1 MLTVVILQHLLSSH
15 KAKLNA
21 SERTKEKVENILSV
35 IYCPLGDTNP
45 KAKPTERINT
55 TGMEITR
62 SKSDGHCSKNSGCI
76 RLLSELDVA
85 TEGELSRRALMIPY
99 SSLLQRASPP
109 SSLVVDVT
117 TLCREMN
124 VPNDYMIRLR
134 IKGALFQA
142 TDI

>member
-1 MLTVVILQHLLSSH
+1 
-15 KAKLNA
+15 
-21 SERTKEKVENILSV
+21 
-35 IYCPLGDTNP
+35 
-45 KAKPTERINT
+45 
-55 TGMEITR
+55 MEIAR

-76 RLLSELDVA
+76 RLLSELDVV
-85 TEGELSRRALMIPY
+85 TEGELSRRELDAY

-124 VPNDYMIRLR
+124 VPNDYMTRLR

-142 TDI
+142 IDI